1 MTDIY
6 FIRHGQAS
14 FGSSNYDQLSELGL
28 KQANILADYLIEM
41 EAYFPVI
48 FSGSLNRQIDTARIV
63 LSKLK
68 ENDVGSQLVILPEF
82 DEFDVSSFLKA
93 NTADMIKD
101 DPSFKEIIEKALI
114 EKESFKNAFIKILH
128 CSLSEKYN
136 RKGTE
141 TYKSFKSRI
150 IKGIEKVIK
159 KSGNQKKV
167 AVFTSG
173 GVLSVI
179 LQKATGLSDKQA
191 INLVWEFANTSISVF
206 FPEDGEL
213 KLKLDRSVVH
223 LINKKDNEILTYI

>member
-93 NTADMIKD
+93 NTADMIKE
-101 DPSFKEIIEKALI
+101 DPSFNEIIEKALF
-114 EKESFKNAFIKILH
+114 ERQSFKDAIIKILQ

-136 RKGTE
+136 GKGAE
-141 TYKSFKSRI
+141 TYQSFKNRI
-150 IKGIEKVIK
+150 FKGIEKVIK
-159 KSGNQKKV
+159 KTGNQKKV

-223 LINKKDNEILTYI
+223 LINKKETEILTYI